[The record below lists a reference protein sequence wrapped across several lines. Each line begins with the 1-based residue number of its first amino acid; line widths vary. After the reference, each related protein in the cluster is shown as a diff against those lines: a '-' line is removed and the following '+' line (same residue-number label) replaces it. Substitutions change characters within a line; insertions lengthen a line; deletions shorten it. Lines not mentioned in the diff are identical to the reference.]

1 MNSTLLNNYK
11 NDLNLFNT
19 KFRILLRSSFV
30 KYVKKNGIQLSWN
43 LLKDKKRKDHKAP
56 GEKSIDGF
64 ILNLRFFIQNNEPIS
79 LNNIEKIYKKLKYD
93 DLLKY
98 IKDYRKTLNDYLDTA
113 FPIII
118 NDICL
123 TNKRILEGYVYT
135 QKAHSSKNPKHK
147 NFLICYESTN
157 KITKKLIENQFY
169 MICINII
176 TICKQI
182 YFINIDA
189 LKRIRLSIT
198 KSRIKHQT
206 NFV

>member
-1 MNSTLLNNYK
+1 MNK
-11 NDLNLFNT
+11 NKDILSLFNT
-19 KFRILLRSSFV
+19 KFETLLRSSFV

-79 LNNIEKIYKKLKYD
+79 LNNIEKIYEKLKYD
-93 DLLKY
+93 DLLKN
-98 IKDYRKTLNDYLDTA
+98 IKDYRKTLNNYLDTP

-118 NDICL
+118 NDNCL
-123 TNKRILEGYVYT
+123 TNRGILEGYVYT
-135 QKAHSSKNPKHK
+135 QKAHSSKKPKHK
-147 NFLICYESTN
+147 SFLNCYESTN

-182 YFINIDA
+182 YIVNIDA
-189 LKRIRLSIT
+189 LKRI
-198 KSRIKHQT
+198 K
-206 NFV
+206 